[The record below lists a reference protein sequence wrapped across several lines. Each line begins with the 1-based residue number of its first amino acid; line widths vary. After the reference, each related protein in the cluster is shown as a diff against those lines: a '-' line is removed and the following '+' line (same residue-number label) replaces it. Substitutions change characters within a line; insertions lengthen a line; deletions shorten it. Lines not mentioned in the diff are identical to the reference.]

1 MKNIPIPPR
10 NSYLKKLIEKTENVI
25 KRMRWKTFFYEQ
37 NKDNNK
43 NDRNAKYD
51 DNNKP
56 NNFGFKSRK
65 CPPQNEELNQFE
77 ADIYDMIKNIEFKQ
91 VQDDF
96 QDQLQRDIKRINNST
111 KAFIPADKTT
121 NYYEVDKATHD
132 KLLKDNITTT
142 YRKANTNSITA
153 IND

>member
-1 MKNIPIPPR
+1 
-10 NSYLKKLIEKTENVI
+10 
-25 KRMRWKTFFYEQ
+25 
-37 NKDNNK
+37 
-43 NDRNAKYD
+43 
-51 DNNKP
+51 
-56 NNFGFKSRK
+56 
-65 CPPQNEELNQFE
+65 
-77 ADIYDMIKNIEFKQ
+77 MIKNIEFKQ